1 MRRLFTLLVLGLLPL
16 LALSQT
22 RTITGKVVS
31 STAEP
36 LIGVTVLVK
45 GTTAGTVTDIEGNYS
60 VNAPSDAKSLV
71 FSSIGYVSTEIP
83 IGSANNIDVMMNED
97 QISLSEI
104 VVTANA
110 IAREKKELGYSVA
123 TLKGDEF
130 LKARET
136 NIVNSMAGKIAGVR
150 ISQQSGTVGGSS
162 RVMIRGA
169 NSIS

>member
-16 LALSQT
+16 LAWSQT

-97 QISLSEI
+97 QISRREDF
-104 VVTANA
+104 TAIRNSRW
-110 IAREKKELGYSVA
+110 IFKSNDQRRQLY
-123 TLKGDEF
+123 F
-130 LKARET
+130 L
-136 NIVNSMAGKIAGVR
+136 I
-150 ISQQSGTVGGSS
+150 Q
-162 RVMIRGA
+162 
-169 NSIS
+169 